1 VKPKQNGGVFMK
13 RFKTMVLC
21 VLISVPLFIAS
32 LAAQEKA
39 AVNYQKGYMV
49 DENGDLIQWM
59 RWAGRAPK
67 DYVPETASEKDAPKA
82 LVKLPI
88 TVAGYNW
95 AYGCTA
101 TATAMQVAYYDRY
114 GAPNVYTGPEN
125 GGVAPLTNSNWNLQS
140 SQSDTDMNAIAAS
153 KMGVDGR
160 ATRGHGDDYWIAYD
174 ESEGNDPYF
183 GNWVEHDHYAGQTC
197 TADMMGTNQWNNWGN
212 IDGSTS
218 IFNYLAPS
226 GRKLYDK
233 GDQSNG
239 DGTFSRDGCHGM
251 RLFYEARGLEVQENF
266 NQLIDGYDDPDDNPD
281 EGPVV
286 GGYTFADY
294 KRNIDQGRPV
304 LLHVVG
310 HSMLG
315 YGYDEAYSPPRVYCR
330 NTWSTATT
338 DAVYFSWGGIYSNMQ
353 HYSMSDITLHPKE
366 YYSVPQDVMALNNNR
381 TVTVTWWDSSVGGTR
396 PVSYQVFRDGAQ
408 IATVATNSY
417 QETLASSFDG
427 VHYYKVKA
435 VYTAPDPDITTGFSD
450 EAGVYVCAS
459 VTSFSDTFEDG
470 QNGWTSSV
478 QGQWLFN
485 PATTWW
491 GRDTQYKYAGTYSL
505 SDSPGANYKP
515 DSDQLVTGGA
525 IAEVAPGLNFSTAAD
540 ANAKFWLRYLI
551 EESFDYLHF
560 QSTLDGMNWITM
572 KTWSSEASTAWAYE
586 TISLGHYAGESNV
599 RFRFILVTDPGYEAA
614 GSNID
619 NFELTPSATDTSFPY
634 VYYTKDSDLY
644 TEYTDGFLIETK
656 ISDYSGVASARV
668 YYKVNGGAESFQNFD
683 SEAGDIYTWKLPMQ
697 QPGDLVEFRF
707 QVSDTASPSNS
718 GSKGPFF
725 YRDGLHQKYDYS
737 TVSFYS
743 EVVTTTAQYDQKSY
757 AVRFS
762 SFHDDIVGVVV
773 RGYDDASQPDD
784 NENMLINVWADNN
797 GLPGATLITPVS
809 FNNPATLQETNKWGY
824 VNLSAYTAL
833 DDMVGDYF
841 IGFECGNILGTAS
854 TVTRTTMTDTGTAGQ
869 FCFDRAYSQYY
880 AVAGGSLTWELQPA
894 TNYHI
899 RCVTTD
905 KQISPPIIVAP
916 APVAVSVAPSS
927 TSSQIVNVG
936 NDGDYPLNYNAS
948 ITFDGFA
955 APGAN
960 VHTNN
965 FQSGLVYT
973 NSGAGNWATGTGGTW
988 NASTTCAVSAAN
1000 STSVMTSAAF
1010 NTATTPAGTSIT
1022 LDFDYTF
1029 TLRTGASGTVA
1040 YWTGSAW
1047 TNVWTVNATGNG
1059 HVQVS
1064 LPIKATNTQLRF
1076 TGVMTKAAGQN
1087 SDFRVDN
1094 IVVAHSSVPYTWL
1107 TLDGGATTTGTV
1119 AAQGTDPLTYG
1130 FNTAGLTTG
1139 NTYNATVNFSD
1150 ADGFVQSKSTTV
1162 ALTVTNNPPPAVPTL
1177 LTPTDASTT
1186 TDLTPTFD
1194 WNDVSGATSY
1204 TIQVDNNSDFSSPEI
1219 QQSPTVS
1226 TYTPASNLAAG
1237 TYYWRVLATNAN
1249 GSSAYSASWSVILNA
1264 TVVPGVPANLVTSVV
1279 SGNIFINWDDAAN
1292 ATNYDV
1298 YSSAN
1303 PYGTF
1308 AFLANVAVSEYTYVP
1323 GANTKMFFYIVSK
1336 NATKT
1341 ETPDNIEVKAIKKRT
1356 IKEIKEGTSGN

>member
-656 ISDYSGVASARV
+656 ISDYSGVASAQRLL
-668 YYKVNGGAESFQNFD
+668 Q
-683 SEAGDIYTWKLPMQ
+683 SERRSRIIHKTLILIIAGDIYTWKLPMQ

-707 QVSDTASPSNS
+707 QVSDTCTPSNS
-718 GSKGPFF
+718 
-725 YRDGLHQKYDYS
+725 DQKDHSSIETVCTRNTITVLLVS
-737 TVSFYS
+737 TVKWSP
-743 EVVTTTAQYDQKSY
+743 Q
-757 AVRFS
+757 
-762 SFHDDIVGVVV
+762 
-773 RGYDDASQPDD
+773 
-784 NENMLINVWADNN
+784 LI
-797 GLPGATLITPVS
+797 
-809 FNNPATLQETNKWGY
+809 
-824 VNLSAYTAL
+824 
-833 DDMVGDYF
+833 
-841 IGFECGNILGTAS
+841 
-854 TVTRTTMTDTGTAGQ
+854 
-869 FCFDRAYSQYY
+869 
-880 AVAGGSLTWELQPA
+880 
-894 TNYHI
+894 
-899 RCVTTD
+899 
-905 KQISPPIIVAP
+905 
-916 APVAVSVAPSS
+916 
-927 TSSQIVNVG
+927 
-936 NDGDYPLNYNAS
+936 
-948 ITFDGFA
+948 
-955 APGAN
+955 
-960 VHTNN
+960 
-965 FQSGLVYT
+965 
-973 NSGAGNWATGTGGTW
+973 
-988 NASTTCAVSAAN
+988 STTRN
-1000 STSVMTSAAF
+1000 RM
-1010 NTATTPAGTSIT
+1010 
-1022 LDFDYTF
+1022 L
-1029 TLRTGASGTVA
+1029 
-1040 YWTGSAW
+1040 
-1047 TNVWTVNATGNG
+1047 
-1059 HVQVS
+1059 
-1064 LPIKATNTQLRF
+1064 
-1076 TGVMTKAAGQN
+1076 
-1087 SDFRVDN
+1087 
-1094 IVVAHSSVPYTWL
+1094 
-1107 TLDGGATTTGTV
+1107 
-1119 AAQGTDPLTYG
+1119 
-1130 FNTAGLTTG
+1130 
-1139 NTYNATVNFSD
+1139 
-1150 ADGFVQSKSTTV
+1150 
-1162 ALTVTNNPPPAVPTL
+1162 
-1177 LTPTDASTT
+1177 
-1186 TDLTPTFD
+1186 
-1194 WNDVSGATSY
+1194 
-1204 TIQVDNNSDFSSPEI
+1204 
-1219 QQSPTVS
+1219 
-1226 TYTPASNLAAG
+1226 
-1237 TYYWRVLATNAN
+1237 
-1249 GSSAYSASWSVILNA
+1249 
-1264 TVVPGVPANLVTSVV
+1264 
-1279 SGNIFINWDDAAN
+1279 
-1292 ATNYDV
+1292 
-1298 YSSAN
+1298 
-1303 PYGTF
+1303 
-1308 AFLANVAVSEYTYVP
+1308 
-1323 GANTKMFFYIVSK
+1323 
-1336 NATKT
+1336 
-1341 ETPDNIEVKAIKKRT
+1341 
-1356 IKEIKEGTSGN
+1356 